1 MGYGT
6 NCVPNPLCIDYE
18 HGDGG
23 INKDSLLTLCGTGV
37 RMIGAITGDIDG
49 AVYEAA
55 AMKTTDFPLFSPGW
69 RFPSARD
76 ILI

>member
-1 MGYGT
+1 
-6 NCVPNPLCIDYE
+6 
-18 HGDGG
+18 
-23 INKDSLLTLCGTGV
+23 
-37 RMIGAITGDIDG
+37 MIGAITGDIDG

>member
-1 MGYGT
+1 
-6 NCVPNPLCIDYE
+6 
-18 HGDGG
+18 
-23 INKDSLLTLCGTGV
+23 
-37 RMIGAITGDIDG
+37 MIGAITGDIDG

-55 AMKTTDFPLFSPGW
+55 AMKTTDFPLFSPGC